1 MTRLD
6 DISSIEEND
15 NLLTYINN
23 DFFHLNQIKSKSKI
37 MGLINKHIV
46 FELWDKENHTI
57 QRIPGKLLKYEN
69 GNLLIRQYDDGTEET
84 KRIWT
89 DYDGSDLFK
98 DWEEE
103 ISIDNIRGIE
113 EYKKINNDLNLKNEY
128 VNKICEI
135 INENDKILKVLII
148 SFDGFEILFH
158 YKYKEDNEEC
168 ICENSYPIYLIK
180 EIKVI

>member
-1 MTRLD
+1 MTRLE
-6 DISSIEEND
+6 DILDIKENYD
-15 NLLTYINN
+15 LSAYISNN
-23 DFFHLNQIKSKSKI
+23 FFYLNQTKSESKI
-37 MGLINKHIV
+37 RGLINKHII
-46 FELWDKENHTI
+46 FELWDKEKHTI
-57 QRIPGKLLKYEN
+57 QTIPGKLLKYEN
-69 GNLLIRQYDDGTEET
+69 DKLLIRQYDDGSKET
-84 KRIWT
+84 KNLWT

-113 EYKKINNDLNLKNEY
+113 EYKKINLDLEFKDEY
-128 VNKICEI
+128 VNEICEI
-135 INENDKILKVLII
+135 TNRNDKILQVLII
-148 SFDGFEILFH
+148 NFDGFEISFD